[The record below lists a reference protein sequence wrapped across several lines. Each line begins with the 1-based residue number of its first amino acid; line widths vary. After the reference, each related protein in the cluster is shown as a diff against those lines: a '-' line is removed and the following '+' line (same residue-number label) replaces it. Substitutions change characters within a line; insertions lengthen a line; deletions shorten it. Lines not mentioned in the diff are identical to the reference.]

1 MSEDRNAPR
10 THRRRFLAG
19 VGVAATAGALAAGS
33 HVAKAQGLDGEGFRP
48 PRHDKDAWM
57 GSLAGDKDHR
67 VFIDSASGVG
77 GATAVLY
84 ANNILSA
91 HKEDYA
97 GADDEYA
104 MIVCFRHAATAL
116 GYTDVMWQKYGEVFS
131 RVTRLSVP
139 GGDSPLKVNP
149 LTLEG
154 ANFGNIGNTL
164 DHVRGRGVHFAICNR
179 ATHSMSRRLSAATG
193 QSAASHYA
201 ELIRENIA
209 TSRFVPAGVM
219 AATRSQEYGY
229 SLLYAG

>member
-1 MSEDRNAPR
+1 MRTGTLRGPIVDAFSRVSAWLQPR
-10 THRRRFLAG
+10 VLWRPAVALPRRRGWMARGFNLLAG
-19 VGVAATAGALAAGS
+19 
-33 HVAKAQGLDGEGFRP
+33 
-48 PRHDKDAWM
+48 KDAWM

-91 HKEDYA
+91 HQEDYA

-104 MIVCFRHAATAL
+104 IIVCFRHAATAL
-116 GYTDVMWQKYGEVFS
+116 GYTDAMWEKYGEVFS

-139 GGDSPLKVNP
+139 GGDSPLAVNP
-149 LTLEG
+149 LNLEG

-179 ATHSMSRRLSAATG
+179 ATHSMSRRLSAVTG

-201 ELIRENIA
+201 ELIQENI
-209 TSRFVPAGVM
+209 TKSRFVPAGVM

-229 SLLYAG
+229 SLLSAG